1 MQVIAQDIQTLL
13 DSLRDLKVDWQD
25 DTAKRVISSL
35 EAIPIKPAYTVGDV
49 EGWLDTNFDD
59 GLLICRLFL
68 GLSKDR
74 FTILLGDELKNIPL
88 GVKGYKANKTGF
100 LDALLRLGLL
110 DVMAVTANRASRWSD
125 VLVERLRS
133 GRGSAISGQQRGRGV
148 EDFVESIVKDV
159 FGTNYI
165 ARVTFTGQR
174 GHTAKC
180 DIAIPS
186 KNQPRIII
194 EAKAYG
200 ATGSK
205 QTDVL
210 GDIRKI
216 IEAKRHDTAFLFF
229 TDGVTWRQRQND
241 LRQIIGFQNA
251 GDIMR
256 IYTYAM
262 EPQFAADLR
271 QLKKEYQL

>member
-1 MQVIAQDIQTLL
+1 MQVIAQDIKTLL

-25 DTAKRVISSL
+25 DTAKRVITSL
-35 EAIPIKPAYTVGDV
+35 EAIPIKPAYTVRDV
-49 EGWLDTNFDD
+49 EGWLNTNFDD

-68 GLSKDR
+68 GLSKDQ
-74 FTILLGDELKNIPL
+74 FTILLRDELKDIPA
-88 GVKGYKANKTGF
+88 GVTGYKANKAGF

-148 EDFVESIVKDV
+148 EDFVESVVKNV
-159 FGTNYI
+159 FGTNYA

-186 KNQPRIII
+186 KNQPRIVI

-210 GDIRKI
+210 GDILKI
-216 IEAKRHDTAFLFF
+216 IEAKRQDTAFLFF
-229 TDGVTWRQRQND
+229 TDGLTWRNRQSD
-241 LRQIIGFQNA
+241 LQKIIDFQNA

-262 EPQFAADLR
+262 EPQLAADLR